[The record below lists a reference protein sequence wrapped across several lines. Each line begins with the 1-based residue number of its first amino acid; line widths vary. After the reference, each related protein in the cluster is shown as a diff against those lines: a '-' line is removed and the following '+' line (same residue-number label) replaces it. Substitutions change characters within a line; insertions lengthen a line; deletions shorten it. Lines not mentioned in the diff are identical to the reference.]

1 MQQTAVDVAFLAYLT
16 ITIEFCPTLF
26 RKPNV
31 HLVNKF
37 LASLATLSP
46 RRRSLGWLGRYGAK
60 QTHRMKRLPGDVA
73 GIEFVVQC
81 FGNSKAETPPSD
93 HRGGRCWAVRA

>member
-1 MQQTAVDVAFLAYLT
+1 MPIIAFDSKVLSRLKMQQQPAAVDVAFLAYLT

-46 RRRSLGWLGRYGAK
+46 RSRALGCLG
-60 QTHRMKRLPGDVA
+60 
-73 GIEFVVQC
+73 
-81 FGNSKAETPPSD
+81 
-93 HRGGRCWAVRA
+93 

>member
-46 RRRSLGWLGRYGAK
+46 RRRSLGWLGR
-60 QTHRMKRLPGDVA
+60 
-73 GIEFVVQC
+73 
-81 FGNSKAETPPSD
+81 
-93 HRGGRCWAVRA
+93 

>member
-1 MQQTAVDVAFLAYLT
+1 MQQSAVDVAFLAYLT

-46 RRRSLGWLGRYGAK
+46 RSRALGWFVRLGAK
-60 QTHRMKRLPGDVA
+60 QTHRMQRLPAGLA
-73 GIEFVVQC
+73 GIEFGVC